1 MNNILYIKEINL
13 AEIVQNTR
21 MRWIKD
27 KKGKKVWKKVLTIGE
42 VFDIIA
48 ELSERETRESG
59 KPLEDEQVC
68 TLKIKQRW
76 KEKP

>member
-1 MNNILYIKEINL
+1 MNNILYIKEIKL

-21 MRWIKD
+21 ARWNKD
-27 KKGKKVWKKVLTIGE
+27 KKGKKVWKKVLTME
-42 VFDIIA
+42 EWSDIIA
-48 ELSERETRESG
+48 ELSERETRESD

>member
-1 MNNILYIKEINL
+1 MYTNKENL

-21 MRWIKD
+21 SGWRKD
-27 KKGKKVWKKVLTIGE
+27 KKGKKVLKKVLTMGE
-42 VFDIIA
+42 WSDIIA

-68 TLKIKQRW
+68 TLKIKQR
-76 KEKP
+76 